1 MSCVVPGAGIM
12 AISQPANELLAAL
25 QVADLDLLRPH
36 LRTIDL
42 KFGQV
47 LVESGAPLER
57 VIFPHGGIVS
67 SMIHLSKGQDIEVA
81 AIGRD
86 GVIGAEAVNETVAV
100 ATAVVRYPATASVID
115 CAHFRHVVDVSPTL
129 RSLLLRYH
137 WVRSVRA
144 EQIAGCN
151 AAHSAESRLCRRLL
165 QSRDLAGSDCMQLG
179 QDLMAQ
185 MLGVKRNTISLIA
198 HALQQQGLI
207 RYSRG
212 RLAITDVNGL
222 IQRSCECYRADR
234 GGFAASPVERRSSVM
249 MPRMGTDCAES
260 QRLPS

>member
-1 MSCVVPGAGIM
+1 M
-12 AISQPANELLAAL
+12 ATSPAANELLAAL
-25 QVADLDLLRPH
+25 QAETDLLRPH

-42 KFGQV
+42 KFGQI
-47 LVESGAPLER
+47 LVEAGAPLEQ
-57 VIFPHGGIVS
+57 VVFPHGGIVS
-67 SMIHLSKGQDIEVA
+67 SMVHLSKGQDIEVA

-86 GVIGAEAVNETVAV
+86 GAVGGEAVHETVAA
-100 ATAVVRYPATASVID
+100 ATAIVRFPTTASVID
-115 CAHFRHVVDVSPTL
+115 VVHFRRIVETSPML
-129 RSLLLRYH
+129 RSLLLRYQ

-144 EQIAGCN
+144 EQIAACN

-179 QDLMAQ
+179 QDMMAQ

-198 HALQQQGLI
+198 HALQEQGLI

-234 GGFAASPVERRSSVM
+234 GGFAALPVERRSSVM
-249 MPRMGTDCAES
+249 MPRLADCAEP

>member
-1 MSCVVPGAGIM
+1 M

-25 QVADLDLLRPH
+25 QVADLELLRPQ
-36 LRTIDL
+36 LRTVDL
-42 KFGQV
+42 KFGQI
-47 LVESGAPLER
+47 LVEAGAPLEQ
-57 VIFPHGGIVS
+57 VVFPHGGIVS
-67 SMIHLSKGQDIEVA
+67 SMIRLSKGLDIEVA

-86 GVIGAEAVNETVAV
+86 GVIGAEAVHETVAV
-100 ATAVVRYPATASVID
+100 ATAMVRYPTTASVID
-115 CAHFRHVVDVSPTL
+115 VAHFRRVVEASPML
-129 RSLLLRYH
+129 RGLLLRYQ
-137 WVRSVRA
+137 WVRSARA
-144 EQIAGCN
+144 EQIAACN
-151 AAHSAESRLCRRLL
+151 AAHSAEARLCRRLL

-198 HALQQQGLI
+198 HALQEQGLI

-222 IQRSCECYRADR
+222 IQRSCECYRVDR
-234 GGFAASPVERRSSVM
+234 GGVAASAVERRSSVM
-249 MPRMGTDCAES
+249 MPRLAAECAEP